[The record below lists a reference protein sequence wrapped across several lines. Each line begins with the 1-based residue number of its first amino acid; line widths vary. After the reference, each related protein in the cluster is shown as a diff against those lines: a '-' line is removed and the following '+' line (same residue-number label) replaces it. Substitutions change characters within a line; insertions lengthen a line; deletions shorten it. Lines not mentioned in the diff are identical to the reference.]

1 MRNLYLDL
9 DDTVLD
15 TSSFLGGVD
24 LLKYLKQNIDGYSR
38 IPYKVGALDSLR
50 ILSTKYSISFVS
62 CYLTEDEKREK
73 LRFARLVGVPI
84 FLCRDYYKGSVDMSG
99 GIFVDDDVKHLIE
112 SSASL
117 EDSYCFG
124 GGEYETNL
132 GYTCVNSWSELCDI
146 LMEVSVDAELRE
158 YFCKRIPRGC
168 SGYRV

>member
-15 TSSFLGGVD
+15 TSAFLGGVD
-24 LLKYLKQNIDGYSR
+24 LADYLKQNTNGYSK

-62 CYLTEDEKREK
+62 CYHTDNEKREK

-99 GIFVDDDVKHLIE
+99 GIFVDDDVKHLME
-112 SSASL
+112 CPLPL
-117 EDSYCFG
+117 ENSYCFC
-124 GGEYETNL
+124 GGEAEANL
-132 GYTCVNSWSELCDI
+132 GFTCVSSWSELCDI

-158 YFCKRIPRGC
+158 YFCKRISRGC
-168 SGYRV
+168 AGYRV